1 MSRVEKANNMMKKL
15 GVKENSLTKSFD
27 EFEAVKNNFIYGEVW
42 QQGDMDEKLRAI
54 VTVAVLTTVEGR
66 DLEEQ
71 LHVALNIGVKPEELL
86 EIFHQGVPY
95 IGFSKAEKG
104 LEVLK
109 KVFEERNI
117 SMPLK
122 HNGVVTEEDRLEKG
136 IEVQKSIFGEVIDK
150 MRASAQGNQKI
161 MQDYLS
167 AYCFGDTYTRK
178 CLDLKKRELIT
189 FVCISALGGCDSQ
202 VRAHVG
208 GNLSVGNSKELLI
221 SAIYHCLPYIGFPR
235 SLNAIAAINEIAK

>member
-1 MSRVEKANNMMKKL
+1 MGRVEKANNMMKKL
-15 GVKENSLTKSFD
+15 GIKENSLAKSFD
-27 EFEAVKNNFIYGEVW
+27 EFKSVKNNFIYGEVW

-54 VTVAVLTTVEGR
+54 VTIAVLTTMEGK

-71 LHVALNIGVKPEELL
+71 LHVALNIKVKPEELL
-86 EIFHQGVPY
+86 EVFHQSVPY
-95 IGFSKAEKG
+95 IGLAKVEKG

-122 HNGVVTEEDRLEKG
+122 HNGVGTEEDTLEKG
-136 IEVQKSIFGEVIDK
+136 IEVQKSIFGEHIDK
-150 MRASAQGNQKI
+150 MRAAAQGEQKI

-178 CLDLKKRELIT
+178 GLDLKTRELIT
-189 FVCISALGGCDSQ
+189 FVCISVLGGCDSQ
-202 VRAHVG
+202 VREHVG
-208 GNLSVGNSKELLI
+208 GNLAVGNTKKLLI
-221 SAIYHCLPYIGFPR
+221 SAIYQSLPYIGFPR
-235 SLNAIAAINEIAK
+235 SLNAIAAINEVAK